1 MMGWTVELTKQMGV
15 NWDDPSPSVSSI
27 GTSCLQ
33 NNIGYNAKHDTPLND
48 ACMYL
53 LLNAYN
59 LATILD

>member
-1 MMGWTVELTKQMGV
+1 MGGGGGGGV

-33 NNIGYNAKHDTPLND
+33 NNTGYNAKHETPLND
-48 ACMYL
+48 AYMYL

-59 LATILD
+59 LAIILN